1 MRFNTFN
8 SVNAPHVPNRMSGA
22 ATLNMTI
29 NGGFSL
35 SSKAQVLLDLKEG
48 DKVVFLQD
56 ADYPTDWYIKKTTD
70 KEGFV
75 LRKTGLK
82 TLSFKS
88 SSLVTFIAKAS
99 LKTSAFSSVL
109 FTLTYG
115 ENGLALDVKHPK
127 INAPRKG
134 NPRKK

>member
-1 MRFNTFN
+1 MRFNTYN
-8 SVNAPHVPNRMSGA
+8 AVSAPHTPNRTSGA

-29 NGGFSL
+29 NGSFSL

-70 KEGFV
+70 KDGFV

-82 TLSFKS
+82 IISFKS

-99 LKTSAFSSVL
+99 LKTTAFSSVL

-115 ENGLALDVKHPK
+115 DTGLALDIKHPK